1 MINTEKSVITEIE
14 YLGMSGWEKFRYNFV
29 SFFKRLPVTFLR
41 FFTVTI
47 PALAL
52 RFWRA
57 FLGIFRKIGIAAKN
71 GDWKTRLSFVIMG
84 FGQFTRGQVMRG
96 LFYLLFEV
104 LFILF
109 MVFFGAGQ
117 LALFG
122 GPGYTETT
130 EAGWVI
136 GPDGSEIYVQSAV
149 GDNSLLVLLYGILTI
164 FFIIAFVYAWYS
176 NVKAAYFAQ
185 EMKEAGQ
192 RLPDARDDLHAFAD
206 SQYHKTLLAIP
217 LLGLVIFT
225 IFPIVFMVFIAFTNY
240 DMEHMPPAHLFSWVG
255 FENFRA
261 VFGGSLSGG
270 TQFGVVFG
278 KILLWTV
285 IWAFFA
291 TFSNYLLGMVVAI
304 MINKKGIKLKK
315 LWRTVLIMTVAVP
328 QFVSLLLMSQMLGDY
343 GIVNSL
349 LQKWGLTSAPI
360 HFLTDSMGAKVTIIV
375 VNMWIGIPYT
385 MLMVSGILMNIPAD
399 LYESAR
405 IDGASAI
412 RQYFKITLPYVLHVT
427 TPYLISNFVG
437 NLNNFGVIYLLT
449 GGAPV
454 MTAVGTGGAGETDLL
469 ITWLYKLIMDKK
481 LYGVASVIS
490 ILMFLITGIISL
502 VTYNRSASVKNE
514 EDFM

>member
-1 MINTEKSVITEIE
+1 MEKTQKRVVTEIE
-14 YLGMSGWEKFRYNFV
+14 YLGMSGWEKFCHNFV
-29 SFFKRLPVTFLR
+29 SFFQKLPAVFLR

-52 RFWRA
+52 RFWNA
-57 FLGIFRKIGIAAKN
+57 FSGIFKKLWIALKN
-71 GDWKTRLSFVIMG
+71 GDWKTRVSFVIMG
-84 FGQFTRGQVMRG
+84 FGQLARGQIMRG
-96 LFYLLFEV
+96 LFYLVFEI

-109 MVFFGAGQ
+109 MALFGAGQ

-130 EAGWVI
+130 AGGWVV
-136 GPDGSEIYVQSAV
+136 GPDGVEHLVPQAV
-149 GDNSLLVLLYGILTI
+149 GDNSLLILLYGILTM
-164 FFIIAFVYAWYS
+164 FFIIAFAYAWYC
-176 NVKAAYFAQ
+176 NIKAAYSAQ

-192 RLPDARDDLHAFAD
+192 ALPTAKDDIHSFAD
-206 SQYHKTLLAIP
+206 GQYHKTLLAIP

-225 IFPIVFMVFIAFTNY
+225 IFPIIFMVFVAFTNY
-240 DMEHMPPAHLFSWVG
+240 DMEHMPPAHLFQWNG
-255 FENFRA
+255 FTNFQA

-270 TQFGVVFG
+270 TQFGAVFG
-278 KILLWTV
+278 SILLWTV

-291 TFSNYLLGMVVAI
+291 TFTNYILGMVVAI

-343 GIVNSL
+343 GIINSL
-349 LQKWGLTSAPI
+349 LQKWGIISAPI
-360 HFLTDSMGAKVTIIV
+360 KFLTDGIGAKVTIIV
-375 VNMWIGIPYT
+375 VNIWIGIPYT

-405 IDGASAI
+405 IDGAGAF

-449 GGAPV
+449 GGGPV

-481 LYGVASVIS
+481 TYGVASVIS
-490 ILMFLITGIISL
+490 ILMFLITAIISL